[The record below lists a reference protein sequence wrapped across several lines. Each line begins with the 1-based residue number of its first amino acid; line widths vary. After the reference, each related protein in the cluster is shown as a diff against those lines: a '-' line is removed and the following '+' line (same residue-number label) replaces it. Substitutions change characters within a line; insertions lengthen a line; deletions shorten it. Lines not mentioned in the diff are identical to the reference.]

1 MRPNEPSRRSPRAVP
16 GGRDGAPP
24 GSARRSP
31 SRGGEGTLRAFL
43 KPTIWTLAASIGL
56 VVLTGIVTLRAVR
69 SREAPPAPDAQ
80 AFQSLSTRPLDAGA
94 TAGNAAGGDA
104 PPAQGQPA
112 TPFAAG
118 AELSGPARAALAVV
132 EEAERGR
139 TSGALSM
146 ARKRFEPCPGEDVE
160 RLAWIDV
167 WSRIVKMTGT
177 RAGPA
182 AVTVEQWFDH
192 EGRLR
197 GVRATR
203 AGAGGWSL
211 NALLDERGATVQRT
225 ATGAAASLEE
235 LRLTT
240 RDPSSAFFETPRCEP
255 GER

>member
-16 GGRDGAPP
+16 GGRGDAPTGAP
-24 GSARRSP
+24 RRP
-31 SRGGEGTLRAFL
+31 STGGREGTLRAFL

-56 VVLTGIVTLRAVR
+56 VVFTGVVTLRAVR

-80 AFQSLSTRPLDAGA
+80 AFQSLRTRPLDAGA
-94 TAGNAAGGDA
+94 TATSATDGGA
-104 PPAQGQPA
+104 PPAQGQPT

-118 AELSGPARAALAVV
+118 AELSDPGRAALAVV
-132 EEAERGR
+132 EEAERKR
-139 TSGALSM
+139 ASGALSM

-182 AVTVEQWFDH
+182 AVSVEQWFDD

-197 GVRATR
+197 AVRATR

-211 NALLDERGATVQRT
+211 NALLDERGAIVQRT
-225 ATGAAASLEE
+225 ATGDAAALEE

-240 RDPSSAFFETPRCEP
+240 KDPSSAFFETPRCEP
-255 GER
+255 EKR